1 MADIEFYQDDAEDPL
16 GDGDDILFGG
26 DYEQGQEDLLTPLQ
40 RLEQYVNNDNI
51 YTRQMVA
58 RGLLDT
64 LRQVAETGDDI
75 TKLLQ
80 IMIQLS
86 EDPEPTVRSELMEQV
101 PHIAMF
107 CQENRHITPL
117 KDTVPMYLMP
127 MVVRYLMDTNGQ
139 VGDTWCHLDTNGQ
152 VRKTSQ
158 AALLVLLEQELVER
172 EDVEEQVCPV
182 ILELTGPHSIDEHRT
197 EAVALMSKM
206 TPLVGSDM
214 AERLFLPRFV
224 VLCTDPLFH
233 IRKVCAANFG
243 EMCSVVGTAA
253 TEKHLLPKFH
263 YLCEDGVW
271 NVRKACA
278 ECFTAVSCAC
288 SQECRKKELAG
299 LFINLLCD
307 QSRWV
312 RMAAFQALGPFIS
325 TFADPSITGLYFNE
339 DGVLSVGQVAP
350 QKNNT
355 KSPTTEEA
363 NNNKSDGEKKGE
375 EGNPE
380 GTKEGDKEQEVKTPE
395 IPNNTIQHQ
404 EQQIGSNSN
413 NARTSTNDT
422 DSVQDSRQVTE
433 SVSDKSGS
441 TAEEAIDNSQN
452 DILSIEDYI
461 NNLAMEIEASSLSE
475 ENGSGDGIDKHND
488 VLSVEE
494 KRAEKW
500 KQSHPSVPQSSDPDS
515 DDVINACDTPSE
527 QGFQSQES
535 TTSASGATHIH
546 LDNMAA
552 FSSFNYWRT
561 PLPQLDLHLDIVE
574 GKATNIHVTAK
585 VVDPVQ
591 HKVFSSKMD
600 VEVDSSPT
608 PSSSGDGDLELSDE
622 GEVKIHTASVN
633 LVSAEEP
640 EETDY
645 IGSMHVIGQ
654 NLNESTMAVING
666 VVQGTVDVNSP
677 SGMYGGEGGVPSF
690 THTFSGME
698 MAHRGSTSS
707 TGNTITKLQDVIPQI
722 LLDNYLSMTDAAQAQ
737 TVDSEIARHCA
748 YSFPAVAYTLGREH
762 WPCLKDLYDQL
773 SQNIQWKVRRTLA
786 FSIHE
791 LATIM
796 GPEVTEKDLVPVFD
810 GFLKDLDEVRVGV
823 LTHLADFLKLLN
835 PSTRSM
841 YLPKVAEFLTT
852 DNSRNWRFREELGQQ
867 LVSLCEL
874 FSCDEL
880 SRHILPIALTLAEDR
895 VAEVR
900 SIALKDLAVILRC
913 FNESGEENVSQSFLA
928 TALDKFAHSDKW
940 YRRQTYAHLCYHILQ
955 ENSCSAEQFAISWMP
970 ALLSLAK
977 DPIPNVRL
985 ALGKALSQFVIPVD
999 YFTSYTNPHHQLL
1012 LETIQAMKA
1021 DADRDVR
1028 GFVSMP
1034 PQTEIEHL
1042 DTLYF

>member
-1 MADIEFYQDDAEDPL
+1 
-16 GDGDDILFGG
+16 
-26 DYEQGQEDLLTPLQ
+26 
-40 RLEQYVNNDNI
+40 
-51 YTRQMVA
+51 
-58 RGLLDT
+58 
-64 LRQVAETGDDI
+64 
-75 TKLLQ
+75 
-80 IMIQLS
+80 
-86 EDPEPTVRSELMEQV
+86 
-101 PHIAMF
+101 
-107 CQENRHITPL
+107 
-117 KDTVPMYLMP
+117 
-127 MVVRYLMDTNGQ
+127 
-139 VGDTWCHLDTNGQ
+139 
-152 VRKTSQ
+152 
-158 AALLVLLEQELVER
+158 
-172 EDVEEQVCPV
+172 
-182 ILELTGPHSIDEHRT
+182 
-197 EAVALMSKM
+197 
-206 TPLVGSDM
+206 
-214 AERLFLPRFV
+214 
-224 VLCTDPLFH
+224 
-233 IRKVCAANFG
+233 
-243 EMCSVVGTAA
+243 
-253 TEKHLLPKFH
+253 
-263 YLCEDGVW
+263 
-271 NVRKACA
+271 
-278 ECFTAVSCAC
+278 
-288 SQECRKKELAG
+288 
-299 LFINLLCD
+299 
-307 QSRWV
+307 
-312 RMAAFQALGPFIS
+312 MAAFQALGPFIS

-355 KSPTTEEA
+355 ISPTTEEA

-666 VVQGTVDVNSP
+666 VVQDVNSP

-985 ALGKALSQFVIPVD
+985 ALGKALSQFVIPLTGGVGIIHHNCTPEFQANEVRLVKKYKQGFIVD
-999 YFTSYTNPHHQLL
+999 PVVMGPDNTVADVWKEKEKYGFSGFPITENGRMGGRLVGLVTQRDIDFLPPEKYDRPVKEVMTSLENLVTATAGVTLSEANKILQESRKGKLPIVNENGELVALMARTDLKKRREFPVASMDDKKQLL
-1012 LETIQAMKA
+1012 VGAAISTHEEDRTRLDLLVQAGV
-1021 DADRDVR
+1021 DV
-1028 GFVSMP
+1028 VV
-1034 PQTEIEHL
+1034 L
-1042 DTLYF
+1042 DSSQGNSIFQINMIRYIKGNYPELQIIGGN